1 MWDSY
6 FEDFVEALFPW
17 SKPGSGK
24 RSLGVWA
31 PCRSC
36 EGKGYLKKSA
46 NVWHPC
52 PECYAGHLWVPP
64 SHEGEECPERVAE
77 SKQSV
82 QATDKAGQNETA
94 TRVARALDDN
104 RVADFARSSPNFL
117 DDRIGE

>member
-52 PECYAGHLWVPP
+52 PECYAGHFWVPP
-64 SHEGEECPERVAE
+64 SPEGEECPERGAE
-77 SKQSV
+77 SKQNV
-82 QATDKAGQNETA
+82 QTTEQSWSKRNSDKSGTSSRRQSFG
-94 TRVARALDDN
+94 RLRKVVA
-104 RVADFARSSPNFL
+104 
-117 DDRIGE
+117 